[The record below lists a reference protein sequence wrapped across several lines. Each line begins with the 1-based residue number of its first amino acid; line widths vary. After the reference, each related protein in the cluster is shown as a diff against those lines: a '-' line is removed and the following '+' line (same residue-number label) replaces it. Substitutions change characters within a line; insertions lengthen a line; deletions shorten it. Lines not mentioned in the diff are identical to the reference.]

1 MSASWLP
8 REQGMRIVC
17 EGTGDKGCPKN
28 EKRFTA
34 NVVAK
39 HNRAHWKKEGWGRGL
54 RKGYKRRDLCPSC
67 MPLERE
73 LHKQELKD
81 AAAWKAQRDENRKA
95 KLEAKK
101 AEPKKPRKKKASTAV
116 STGAV
121 TEAEEANIG
130 RPRSSPS
137 ADCAPAPA

>member
-17 EGTGDKGCPKN
+17 EGTGDKGCPTN

-34 NVVAK
+34 NIVAK

-67 MPLERE
+67 MPKERE
-73 LHKQELKD
+73 LFKKEQADTE
-81 AAAWKAQRDENRKA
+81 AWKAQRAENRKA
-95 KLEAKK
+95 KLLEK
-101 AEPKKPRKKKASTAV
+101 AAQPKKPRRKKDDAPT
-116 STGAV
+116 
-121 TEAEEANIG
+121 
-130 RPRSSPS
+130 SSPS